1 MRLYYSPNSCALAS
15 HILLEEVDA
24 NYSIAE
30 INFKEKIPITHHLI
44 ELKNRLIQV
53 TLVVAVFF
61 GVCF

>member
-1 MRLYYSPNSCALAS
+1 M
-15 HILLEEVDA
+15 VK
-24 NYSIAE
+24 E

-61 GVCF
+61 GVCFYFIDFLLYYG